1 MQRGLSRSRGR
12 VEKNNLSSRRRG
24 VVTVNPDMASNNEE
38 KIRAARGLCEKA
50 RWPEVL
56 AFAQKWHAE
65 TPADAKALFYQG
77 VALVSLGRLVEA
89 ETSYR
94 RSLARDGKDFKTWNN
109 LAALLFNAL
118 NQPAEGAKCMAE
130 ALKIEPGNP
139 LGWANLA
146 SMNGRLDRHAQAL
159 ACADRALALDP
170 DMVEAHLHRARAAQ
184 MLGQREIVRAVSE
197 ALAKLAPEKF
207 RRTR

>member
-1 MQRGLSRSRGR
+1 MNHPTTI
-12 VEKNNLSSRRRG
+12 E
-24 VVTVNPDMASNNEE
+24 PD
-38 KIRAARGLCEKA
+38 KIARARALCEKA
-50 RWPEVL
+50 RWPEAL
-56 AFAQKWHAE
+56 AFARQWRAE
-65 TPADAKALFYQG
+65 DPADAKALFYEG

-94 RSLARDGKDFKTWNN
+94 RALALDGRDFKTWNN

-118 NQPAEGAKCMAE
+118 NRPAEGARCMAE

-139 LGWANLA
+139 LGWSNLA

-159 ACADRALALDP
+159 ACADHALALDP

-184 MLGQREIVRAVSE
+184 MLGRREIVRAVSE
-197 ALAKLAPEKF
+197 ALAKLSPEKF
-207 RRTR
+207 RRMR

>member
-1 MQRGLSRSRGR
+1 MPT
-12 VEKNNLSSRRRG
+12 VKFLSSKERD
-24 VVTVNPDMASNNEE
+24 VATVNSFMASNIED
-38 KIRAARGLCEKA
+38 KAAHARSLCEKGL
-50 RWPEVL
+50 WPDVL
-56 AFAQKWHAE
+56 AFAQSWQSKN
-65 TPADAKALFYQG
+65 PADAKALFYQG

-94 RSLARDGKDFKTWNN
+94 RALALDKTDFKTWNN

-139 LGWANLA
+139 LGWSNLA

-184 MLGQREIVRAVSE
+184 MLGQREIVRTVSE